1 MIKAFKIICLA
12 VLLGSFGRPAA
23 ANHYEDTKNRFALE
37 LAAGWQLAPVPL
49 DTEGMVFKKE
59 VDLSPGM
66 LRVKVVAANP
76 PGDSLASHVRRVLL
90 PFEREIGFHQES
102 TRAVRINGIKGQKII
117 FTMFANGDAR
127 FVRRAQL
134 NVLLAYGHI
143 HVIYFECLQKAWR
156 YFAPDLSH
164 MLKRYEPRAGRDAY
178 QPLAGEWADVVDG
191 KKLRLGADNTFDM
204 KHLEG
209 MFTADGGEMI
219 LFLKNGKEKFRY
231 HINQGKLYLRNHNL
245 GEAQVFRPL
254 KLSQKTKKNTRVV
267 DSKPPDRDSLY
278 GKWRVVDQAL
288 AEPLTL
294 FLSPTGSM
302 SFGPMHGRWALE
314 SHRLSLTSVNGTQ
327 RIYHVSIHQGR
338 MRMSGGDLDK
348 ELILVRA
355 K

>member
-1 MIKAFKIICLA
+1 MIKLFKIMYLT
-12 VLLGSFGRPAA
+12 VLVCALGRPAVA
-23 ANHYEDTKNRFALE
+23 KQYEDTKNRFALE

-66 LRVKVVAANP
+66 LRVKVM
-76 PGDSLASHVRRVLL
+76 PGATGDALASHVNRVLL
-90 PFEREIGFHQES
+90 PFKSEIGFKQES
-102 TRAVRINGIKGQKII
+102 TRAVRINGIKGQKVI

-134 NVLLAYGHI
+134 NVLLAYGHV

-164 MLKRYEPRAGRDAY
+164 MLKRYEPRSGRDAY
-178 QPLAGEWADVVDG
+178 QLLVGEWADVIDG
-191 KKLRLGADNTFDM
+191 KKLRLGADNTFKM

-209 MFTADGGEMI
+209 IFTADGGQMV
-219 LFLKNGKEKFRY
+219 LFLKNGKERFRY
-231 HINQGKLYLRNHNL
+231 RIKNGKLYLRNQNL
-245 GEAQVFRPL
+245 GVDQVFQPIKL
-254 KLSQKTKKNTRVV
+254 KNKTNKNQNIVAG
-267 DSKPPDRDSLY
+267 KPPDRDSLY

-302 SFGPMHGRWALE
+302 SFGPMNGRWTLT
-314 SHRLSLTSVNGTQ
+314 SHRLSLTSVNGIERT
-327 RIYHVSIHQGR
+327 YHISIHQGR

-348 ELILVRA
+348 ELILVCA